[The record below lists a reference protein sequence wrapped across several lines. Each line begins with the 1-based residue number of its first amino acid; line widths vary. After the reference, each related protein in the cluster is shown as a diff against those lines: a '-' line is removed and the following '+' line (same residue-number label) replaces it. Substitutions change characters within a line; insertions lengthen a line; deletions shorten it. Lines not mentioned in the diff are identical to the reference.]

1 MEFCVQNVQV
11 RGGYVIHIGHQSMGT
26 LTVGDT
32 VTLKLDCARR
42 RLIMGNHTGTHLLNF
57 ALRTVLGDEA
67 DQKGSLVAPDR
78 LRFDFT
84 CKVHSYKTSEYK
96 IFC

>member
-11 RGGYVIHIGHQSMGT
+11 RGGYVVHVGHQSEGH
-26 LTVGDT
+26 LAVGDT

-42 RLIMGNHTGTHLLNF
+42 RLVMGNHTGTHILNF
-57 ALRTVLGDEA
+57 ALRSVLGAEA
-67 DQKGSLVAPDR
+67 DQKGSLVAPDK

-84 CKVHSYKTSEYK
+84 CKVRSM
-96 IFC
+96 